1 MKLKGQTWLSAV
13 QSSKRG
19 TRGRDAP
26 WRHKLDASVWD
37 RVQINLKS
45 PLLLKLIPLVPL
57 NICTYLSHIPRHS
70 WHPIPKHIH
79 TSHHRSTHGSLY
91 EKPDWRYADTH
102 KHTHTGW
109 TFRWNNHPVSPRAGP
124 PACPQRR
131 RTIKRAIS
139 MWKIDVV
146 TKVHK

>member
-13 QSSKRG
+13 QWSKRG

-37 RVQINLKS
+37 RVQISLKS

-79 TSHHRSTHGSLY
+79 TSPLNTWLFVWGAWLEVRRHTQ
-91 EKPDWRYADTH
+91 T
-102 KHTHTGW
+102 HTHTGW